1 MASPQEQLEALVGAA
16 LKILVEGDASSS
28 LVGAF
33 ALRYPK
39 EVAQALG
46 LASSTPEVVDL
57 YQVVKE
63 AVQEALQSHGKSTST
78 TSDRSAS
85 DPGPRGARRVVV
97 RLRGKRTTLSISS
110 KAFAAAT
117 QLAGGTRVVF
127 AAIKTLAHAAPATEN
142 RSRWVSQR
150 LLSTLQA
157 NLGEQAPGQTTH

>member
-63 AVQEALQSHGKSTST
+63 AVQEALQSHGNST
-78 TSDRSAS
+78 TSDRSAP

-157 NLGEQAPGQTTH
+157 NLGEQAPGQATH